1 MGFKFLELDVTETAQ
16 LRIEPIPEAALEG
29 TLMLKYVPRTGAWGE
44 AEVCQVSFTPAATP
58 DLTVEWR
65 KPAEGGVRFIRST
78 WQDLPTMHH
87 VVNALVEFPVL
98 EARGGSISQT
108 RGGKANLDQRILK

>member
-1 MGFKFLELDVTETAQ
+1 SFKFLEVDVTEVAHSAA
-16 LRIEPIPEAALEG
+16 EPSPAARLEG

-65 KPAEGGVRFIRST
+65 KPAVGRVRFIRST

-87 VVNALVEFPVL
+87 VVNALAEFPIV
-98 EARGGSISQT
+98 EARGGSISRT
-108 RGGKANLDQRILK
+108 RGGKASLDQRILK